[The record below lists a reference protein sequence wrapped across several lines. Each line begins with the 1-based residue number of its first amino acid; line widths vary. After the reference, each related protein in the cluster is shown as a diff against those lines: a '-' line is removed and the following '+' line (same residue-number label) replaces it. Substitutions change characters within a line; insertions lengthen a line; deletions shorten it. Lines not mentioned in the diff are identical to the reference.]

1 MKKYLVIS
9 IILSLLSFFLV
20 FSILQN
26 YLVYSAVR
34 RMDIERASSRIRTAV
49 ILPKIINLAT
59 FKQIEIIKLWEFS
72 LQQLPKV
79 NELKKDTQK
88 YFEMVINN
96 EATDKELPKK
106 IINNLEKI
114 NEELNK
120 IDIEQ
125 LKEIK
130 LALNDSISI
139 AKKITSND
147 QKYIVVLQNSDEL
160 RATGGFMGSYLAL
173 EMQNGQLK
181 PLRIQDIYAPDG
193 QFLGFL
199 EAPSG
204 LAKYTSSGKG
214 MRLPDA
220 NWWPNFPDSTEQI
233 LYFFEEIEKKD
244 YQGVITINLNTVE
257 QLLDLTGEIY
267 LPDYAK
273 SVNKNNFSAIAR
285 EDRNEFFPGS
295 QEKAN
300 FLNHFLKIFK
310 ITLSKSIQEQP
321 LKFAQII
328 KNLTLNKD
336 LQFYSR
342 DSEIEKILSDRQIDG
357 RMKKENQ
364 ELYYFL
370 VESNVGINKA
380 NKLIDRQVTIDIK
393 ETKEKI
399 TIDFQNNNQFPYVN
413 YQRLYTN
420 EGAILENILIDDKKI
435 DEIDQR
441 IMTTKDGQKWLE
453 IGFLSSTLAKNTSKI
468 EINLSSKLSSEQK
481 KKIFIQKQS
490 GIQKI
495 DYTIN
500 YQDQSKKI
508 ELLRDQLVN
517 L

>member
-1 MKKYLVIS
+1 MKKYLIIS
-9 IILSLLSFFLV
+9 IIISLISFFLI

-26 YLVYSAVR
+26 YLVYSSVRKMNIQKAV
-34 RMDIERASSRIRTAV
+34 SRSKTAI
-49 ILPKIINLAT
+49 ILPKIINLTT

-72 LQQLPKV
+72 LQQLPQI
-79 NELKKDTQK
+79 NELKKNVQT
-88 YFEMVINN
+88 YFEMAINN
-96 EATDKELPKK
+96 EEVDKELLKK

-114 NEELNK
+114 NKELNK
-120 IDIEQ
+120 IDMEQ

-130 LALNDSISI
+130 LALSDLIAI
-139 AKKITSND
+139 AKKITNND

-160 RATGGFMGSYLAL
+160 RATGGFMGSYLTL
-173 EMQNGQLK
+173 EMKNGQLK
-181 PLRIQDIYAPDG
+181 PLQIQDIYSPDG
-193 QFLGFL
+193 QFPGFL

-204 LAKYTSSGKG
+204 LAQYTSSGKG

-220 NWWPNFPDSTEQI
+220 NWWPNFPDSAEQI

-244 YQGVITINLNTVE
+244 YQGVIAINLNTVE

-267 LPDYAK
+267 LPDYDK

-310 ITLSKSIQEQP
+310 LTLNKSIQEQP
-321 LKFAQII
+321 LKFAQLV
-328 KNLTLNKD
+328 KTLALNKD

-342 DSEIEKILSDRQIDG
+342 DSEIEKILSDRKIDG

-380 NKLIDRQVTIDIK
+380 NRLIDRQTIINLSQ
-393 ETKEKI
+393 TKEKI
-399 TIDFQNNNQFPYVN
+399 SINFQNNNQLPYVN

-420 EGAILENILIDDKKI
+420 EDTTLESILIDDKKI

-468 EINLSSKLSSEQK
+468 EINLSSKLSPEQK
-481 KKIFIQKQS
+481 KRIFIQKQS

-508 ELLRDQLVN
+508 ELLRDQLVD